1 MMKYAD
7 ISNTE
12 LIALEESLD
21 YRDPEIIGEILR
33 RAEFYCE
40 GITEQY
46 EAACPEG
53 DPLLSKIFDKA
64 VKALQEEE

>member
-1 MMKYAD
+1 MKYTNVTNA
-7 ISNTE
+7 E

-53 DPLLSKIFDKA
+53 DPLLSEIFDKA
-64 VKALQEEE
+64 FTALQEEE